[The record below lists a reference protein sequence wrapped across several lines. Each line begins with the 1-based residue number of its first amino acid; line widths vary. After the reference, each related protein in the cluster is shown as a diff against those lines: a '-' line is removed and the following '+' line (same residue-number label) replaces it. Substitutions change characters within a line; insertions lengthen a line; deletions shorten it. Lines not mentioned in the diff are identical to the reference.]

1 MRAFKTK
8 WFARFARQELIADT
22 NLWEAIE
29 RAERG
34 LVDADLGGGLIK
46 QRVPRHGKGRSGGYR
61 VIVAYR
67 AKNRA
72 VFLLGFAK
80 NEQDNIDADQLTTAR
95 KVAESWLTASTER
108 ITQAIEE
115 NELQETKRV

>member
-46 QRVPRHGKGRSGGYR
+46 QRVPRQGEGRSGGYR
-61 VIVAYR
+61 MIVAYR

-80 NEQDNIDADQLTTAR
+80 NEQDNIDANQLTTAR

>member
-1 MRAFKTK
+1 
-8 WFARFARQELIADT
+8 
-22 NLWEAIE
+22 
-29 RAERG
+29 
-34 LVDADLGGGLIK
+34 
-46 QRVPRHGKGRSGGYR
+46 

-80 NEQDNIDADQLTTAR
+80 NEQDNIDANQLTTAR
-95 KVAESWLTASTER
+95 KVAESWLTAGTER

-115 NELQETKRV
+115 NELQEIKRD